1 MSSTLTSPARPAT
14 SGIDAGAVGALAAG
28 LRGHVFTPDTP
39 GYDQARTIWNAMVDK
54 RPAVI
59 ARCASAADVQHA
71 VRFARERGLEIAVK
85 GGGHNIAGSALVDG
99 GLVLDLSS
107 MKSVR
112 VDPARRTAVVEPGV
126 TLGEFDHDVQAFGLA
141 TPVGIN
147 STTGIAGL
155 TLGGGF
161 GWLSRTYGMTVD
173 NLRSADVVT
182 VSGDFVRA
190 SERENSDLFWGLRG
204 GGGNFGIVTAF
215 ELGLHPVGP
224 QVMAGLIVHPFADA
238 NALLRR
244 YREVSLA
251 APKELSAWVV
261 MRQAPPLP
269 FLPVEVHGTEVV
281 VIAVLYSGDMQA
293 GERAMAPLRAIGKP
307 IADVVSPQ
315 PYAGF
320 QAAFDPLL
328 APGARNYWKTH
339 DFAPLGDDA
348 LDLAIDAARRLPGP
362 HCEVFLA
369 QMGGAVRDT
378 AEDATAYSG
387 RSADWIA
394 NVHARWTDPAED
406 EKCIGWARR
415 LFTDLTPH
423 ATGTAYVN
431 FMTQDEGERVRTAY
445 GSHYGRLAAL
455 KKKYDPSNVLRS
467 NQNITPAA

>member
-1 MSSTLTSPARPAT
+1 
-14 SGIDAGAVGALAAG
+14 LAAG
-28 LRGHVFTPDTP
+28 LRGHVFTPGTP
-39 GYDQARTIWNAMVDK
+39 GYDQARTIWNAMIDK

-59 ARCASAADVQHA
+59 ARCASSADVQHA
-71 VRFARERGLEIAVK
+71 VRFARDQGLEIAVK

-99 GLVLDLSS
+99 GLVLDLSG

-190 SERENSDLFWGLRG
+190 SERENADLFWGLRG

-261 MRQAPPLP
+261 MRKAPPLP
-269 FLPVEVHGTEVV
+269 FLPADVHGTEVV

-293 GERAMAPLRAIGKP
+293 GERAIAPLRAIGKP
-307 IADVVSPQ
+307 IADVVSPH

-348 LDLAIDAARRLPGP
+348 LDIAIDAARRLPGP
-362 HCEVFLA
+362 QCEVFLA

-378 AEDATAYSG
+378 PEDATAYSG
-387 RSADWIA
+387 RNADWIA
-394 NVHARWTDPAED
+394 NVHARWTDPADD
-406 EKCIGWARR
+406 EPCIGWARR
-415 LFTDLTPH
+415 LFKDLTPH

-431 FMTQDEGERVRTAY
+431 FMTQEEGARVATAY
-445 GSHYGRLAAL
+445 GAHYGRLAAL
-455 KKKYDPSNVLRS
+455 KKTYDPSNVLRS

>member
-1 MSSTLTSPARPAT
+1 MTSTLTSPPSATPAL
-14 SGIDAGAVGALAAG
+14 DASAVAALSQG
-28 LRGHVFTPDTP
+28 LRGRVFTAETP
-39 GYDQARTIWNAMVDK
+39 GYDQARTVWNAMIDK

-59 ARCASAADVQHA
+59 ARCASAADVRHA
-71 VRFARERGLEIAVK
+71 VRFARDTGLDIAVR

-99 GLVLDLSS
+99 GLVIDLSA

-112 VDPARRTAVVEPGV
+112 VDPVRRIAVVEPGV
-126 TLGEFDHDVQAFGLA
+126 TLGEFDHDAQAFGLA

-182 VSGDFVRA
+182 ADGEFVRA
-190 SERENSDLFWGLRG
+190 SERENADLFWGLRG

-215 ELGLHPVGP
+215 ELALHPVGP
-224 QVMAGLIVHPFADA
+224 QVMAGLIVHPAGDA

-244 YREVSLA
+244 YREVALA
-251 APKELSAWVV
+251 APNELSAWVV
-261 MRQAPPLP
+261 MRKAPPLP
-269 FLPVEVHGTEVV
+269 FLPAEVHGTDVV

-293 GERAMAPLRAIGKP
+293 GERAVAPLRAIGKP
-307 IADVVSPQ
+307 IADVVSPH

-339 DFAPLGDDA
+339 DFAPLGDAA
-348 LDLAIDAARRLPGP
+348 LDIAVDAARRLPGP
-362 HCEVFLA
+362 QCEVFLA

-378 AEDATAYSG
+378 PEDATAYSG
-387 RSADWIA
+387 RGADWIA
-394 NVHARWTDPAED
+394 NVHARWTDPADD
-406 EKCIGWARR
+406 ERCIGWARG
-415 LFTDLTPH
+415 LFKELTPH
-423 ATGTAYVN
+423 ATGNAYVN
-431 FMTQDEGERVRTAY
+431 FMTQDEGDRVQTAY
-445 GSHYGRLAAL
+445 GTHFARLATL
-455 KKKYDPSNVLRS
+455 KKKYDPANVLRT
-467 NQNITPAA
+467 NQNIAPAA

>member
-1 MSSTLTSPARPAT
+1 MTSTLTPQAQPAVRSLDPA
-14 SGIDAGAVGALAAG
+14 AVSALAAL

-39 GYDQARTIWNAMVDK
+39 GYDQARTIWNAMIDK

-59 ARCASAADVQHA
+59 AQCASAADVQHA
-71 VRFARERGLEIAVK
+71 VKFAREQGLEIAVK

-99 GLVLDLSS
+99 GLVLDLSG

-182 VSGDFVRA
+182 ASGEFVRA
-190 SERENSDLFWGLRG
+190 SEHENADLFWGLRG

-215 ELGLHPVGP
+215 EFGLHPVGP

-261 MRQAPPLP
+261 MRKAPPLP
-269 FLPVEVHGTEVV
+269 FLPADVHGTEVV

-293 GERAMAPLRAIGKP
+293 GERAIAPLRAIGKP
-307 IADVVSPQ
+307 IADVVSPH

-348 LDLAIDAARRLPGP
+348 LDIAIDAARHLPGP
-362 HCEVFLA
+362 QCEVFLA

-387 RSADWIA
+387 RNADWIA
-394 NVHARWTDPAED
+394 NVHARWTDAAED
-406 EKCIGWARR
+406 EQCIGWARR
-415 LFTDLTPH
+415 LFKDLTPH
-423 ATGTAYVN
+423 ATGNAYVN
-431 FMTQDEGERVRTAY
+431 FMTQDEGARVEAAY

-455 KKKYDPSNVLRS
+455 KKKYDPSNVLRT
-467 NQNITPAA
+467 NQNIVPAA